1 MTDEQ
6 IDEQIIEKIKKD
18 KDAFGEIID
27 RYQKKLERYVF
38 YLIGDKNETLDLIQ
52 EVFIKVYINLNG
64 FDVRKKFSSWIFRI
78 AHNLAVNYLK
88 KKKTFLNLNEEIK
101 ISDEKDMEDDFAKKE
116 LEKGLQKCLD
126 SLPINYKEIL
136 FLYYFENLSY
146 EEISD
151 SLKIPPGTVATRVSR
166 AKKYLKTLCQNQKI

>member
-1 MTDEQ
+1 MT
-6 IDEQIIEKIKKD
+6 DEQIIEKIKKD

-27 RYQKKLERYVF
+27 RYQKKLERYIF
-38 YLIGDKNETLDLIQ
+38 YLISDKNEVLDLVQ

-64 FDVRKKFSSWIFRI
+64 FNPKKKFSSWIFRI

-88 KKKTFLNLNEEIK
+88 KKKKDFRLNEKIK
-101 ISDEKDMEDDFAKKE
+101 ISDEKDIEDDLKKKE

-126 SLPINYKEIL
+126 SLPINYKEVL
-136 FLYYFENLSY
+136 VLYYFENLSY

-151 SLKIPPGTVATRVSR
+151 SLKIPPGTVAIRLSR
-166 AKKYLKTLCQNQKI
+166 AKKYLKKICQNQRT